1 MNEAVRRMRKR
12 AEGWQRAGW
21 EGGEQERCNAESEG
35 WQKILGEGWRRYQVG
50 KTIGEGNFAKVKF
63 ARSLATGDLVAVK
76 VLSKRLVERDKLG
89 PLIRREI
96 KASL

>member
-1 MNEAVRRMRKR
+1 
-12 AEGWQRAGW
+12 
-21 EGGEQERCNAESEG
+21 
-35 WQKILGEGWRRYQVG
+35 VG

-96 KASL
+96 KARL